1 MQTYLR
7 NKPAWLQ
14 LMIFGGL
21 TFGLLLLASV
31 VGGSIIAQIN
41 HMTLRQ
47 LGSMSSDDF
56 GRPENAG
63 IVKGLLIVNAI
74 GIFILPALVFSYLA
88 DPHPLLY
95 LGIRPPQK
103 NSFLLIG
110 LITMI
115 AAYFAVEMLASLN
128 ESIVYLLPKSTQQW
142 ILKFETDANGQMK
155 NILSMKSPV
164 DLLMT
169 VLLVGALPAIS
180 EELFFRGILQKLFI
194 QIFRSAWPGIIFT
207 AFLFSAFHMQFMGFI
222 PRMALG
228 VILGA
233 LYWYSGSIYTSML
246 GHFIF
251 NSINVFLIYYKVAD
265 LDSNTTSISLGYL
278 LIGLASLIII
288 IFLIKYLRKQSVTTY
303 AAEFPPAKEYTIFD
317 EPDERA

>member
-1 MQTYLR
+1 MQVASLTPKDFARPELAGLV
-7 NKPAWLQ
+7 KE
-14 LMIFGGL
+14 LMIVNTLGL
-21 TFGLLLLASV
+21 F
-31 VGGSIIAQIN
+31 
-41 HMTLRQ
+41 
-47 LGSMSSDDF
+47 F
-56 GRPENAG
+56 
-63 IVKGLLIVNAI
+63 
-74 GIFILPALVFSYLA
+74 LPPLVFSYLA
-88 DPHPLLY
+88 DPHPPQY

-110 LITMI
+110 LVTMI

-128 ESIVYLLPKSTQQW
+128 ELIVYLLPKSTQQW
-142 ILKFETDANGQMK
+142 ILKYETDADGQIK
-155 NILSMKSPV
+155 NILSMKGPA

-169 VLLVGALPAIS
+169 LLLAGALPAIS
-180 EELFFRGILQKLFI
+180 EELFFRGVLQKLFI
-194 QIFRSAWPGIIFT
+194 QIFKSAWPGIIFT

-251 NSINVFLIYYKVAD
+251 NSINVFLIYFNVAD
-265 LDSNTTSISLGYL
+265 LDSNTTSISLGYV

-288 IFLIKYLRKQSVTTY
+288 IFLIKYLRKQSTTNY
-303 AAEFPPAKEYTIFD
+303 AAEFPPAKEYNIFD
-317 EPDERA
+317 EPDDRV

>member
-1 MQTYLR
+1 
-7 NKPAWLQ
+7 
-14 LMIFGGL
+14 MIFGGL

-31 VGGSIIAQIN
+31 VGGSILAHMN
-41 HMTLRQ
+41 HMTLMQ
-47 LGSMSSDDF
+47 LSSISANDF
-56 GRPENAG
+56 GRPEYAG

-74 GIFILPALVFSYLA
+74 GIFILPSLVFSYLA
-88 DPHPLLY
+88 DPHPLQY

-128 ESIVYLLPKSTQQW
+128 ESIVYYLPKSTQQW

-155 NILSMKSPV
+155 NILSMKSAV

-169 VLLVGALPAIS
+169 LLLAGALPAIS
-180 EELFFRGILQKLFI
+180 EELFFRGVLQKLFI

-265 LDSNTTSISLGYL
+265 LDSNTTSISLGYV

-288 IFLIKYLRKQSVTTY
+288 IFLIKYLRKQSATTY
-303 AAEFPPAKEYTIFD
+303 AAEFPPVKDNIFD